1 MSITSTAQIT
11 ITSVNDGAKGDKGDS
26 ARTYIALNTGEDLN
40 TKIAKDKVYV
50 TSSTAVCASLK
61 NTPSGFISGECRMEV
76 EQLGSDGYLI
86 QRLFC
91 KAGNESKTF
100 TRTYSSGTF
109 GSWVQLGV
117 KGDKGDTGIH
127 ATTVEIGLSSIQ
139 IPVTVAGL
147 VKAAQTVDVSFG
159 GFYGSSRLSCTATVS
174 NLPSGIT
181 SVVTDATVSANGTI
195 RLTIAKDATLGGN
208 LAGLISIAL
217 ACNTK
222 SFSRTISWVKS
233 VDVLSLQEE
242 ISAQADD
249 ISSINTS
256 ITSMTTE
263 LAKKALASDLTTLE
277 GDVEDN
283 ASAISGLATR
293 VTSAEGTITAH
304 GTSITQNANAIALKA
319 SQSALDTL
327 SGTVS
332 SHGTSITQQASSIEA
347 LATRVTNTE
356 TVNTSQGTAITQ
368 NANAIALKAD
378 KTELDTVKGT
388 VTSQGTQISQNA
400 TAITTKVTQTQVDN
414 SIATAKSANYGYRY
428 ATDITIYG
436 DSDKFYPVVIKAG
449 NQNVKREIF
458 VFRGYSEQAPSDWYT
473 STHRGGLTL
482 KIKCNFGGWG
492 GANYS
497 WEIIDLEEMYS
508 MMFSGAVNVMSNMA
522 FAVFLR
528 GGGTTGAVYHL
539 FSDQSLTTSI
549 YNVASPQI
557 CLNGDSL
564 GVTGQYSWNA
574 PAYRGMK
581 NSASGSNALLDAY
594 AEEIRIRRITKLS
607 QANDTRLTNA
617 QTSIT
622 QNANGITALA
632 TRMTNAEGSITNHQA
647 SITQNADAIALRV
660 QGFDA
665 NGNALSNAKLE
676 VGSKDDSGY
685 IHLDA
690 DKVIV
695 DGTVKAAKIDVGDL
709 MAKDLA
715 VGNRIRSVNY
725 SEDSAGF
732 PITGFKGGADGI
744 WKAVSAKFRDVYM
757 TGSIDNPEFKTSKSG
772 ATVNIPQCVEVQN
785 RATSSKLSQILEPY
799 VGGYYYEGTP
809 SLTSVGTT
817 TNNGVTY
824 NLYAISGTIDGQT
837 LTRVGVG
844 VPNRVVSKS
853 SGAAMTIEN
862 GILYIN
868 DFCDPSVNPPPG
880 GTNIYYCSGF
890 MSPVTANRMVECS
903 TLTANGTPLSG
914 SLLADPSA
922 FIARFSS
929 VLKNVK
935 LYFTGT
941 VVISAY
947 HYGSD
952 STVTITST
960 SSSKCYMI
968 VSDSGIAF
976 FSSSDEALGQVIAS
990 SPSDATYQKAY
1001 SSLQIIQ
1008 ALVIDSSIPGI
1019 EVRNIQSIGTGNQIG
1034 TSSVPFTHIWG
1045 TTIHGTEVW
1054 GAVAN

>member
-11 ITSVNDGAKGDKGDS
+11 ITSVNDGAKGDNG
-26 ARTYIALNTGEDLN
+26 
-40 TKIAKDKVYV
+40 
-50 TSSTAVCASLK
+50 
-61 NTPSGFISGECRMEV
+61 TP
-76 EQLGSDGYLI
+76 
-86 QRLFC
+86 
-91 KAGNESKTF
+91 
-100 TRTYSSGTF
+100 
-109 GSWVQLGV
+109 
-117 KGDKGDTGIH
+117 

-181 SVVTDATVSANGTI
+181 SIVTNATTSANGTI
-195 RLTIAKDATLGGN
+195 GLSIAKDATLGGN
-208 LAGLISIAL
+208 LAGLMTIAL
-217 ACNTK
+217 TCNTK
-222 SFSRTISWVKS
+222 SFYRTISWVKA
-233 VDVLSLQEE
+233 VDALIIQEE
-242 ISAQADD
+242 IESQADE
-249 ISSINTS
+249 I
-256 ITSMTTE
+256 
-263 LAKKALASDLTTLE
+263 AAL
-277 GDVEDN
+277 GGVVEDN
-283 ASAISGLATR
+283 SSAISGLATR
-293 VTSAEGTITAH
+293 MTSAEGTITA
-304 GTSITQNANAIALKA
+304 
-319 SQSALDTL
+319 
-327 SGTVS
+327 
-332 SHGTSITQQASSIEA
+332 QASS
-347 LATRVTNTE
+347 
-356 TVNTSQGTAITQ
+356 
-368 NANAIALKAD
+368 
-378 KTELDTVKGT
+378 
-388 VTSQGTQISQNA
+388 ISQNA
-400 TAITTKVTQTQVDN
+400 TAIATKVTQTQVDN
-414 SIATAKSANYGYRY
+414 SIAAAKSANFGYHY

-449 NQNVKREIF
+449 NQDVKREIF
-458 VFRGYSEQAPSDWYT
+458 IFRNYYEQAPADWYT
-473 STHRGGLTL
+473 STHKGGLTL

-508 MMFSGAVNVMSNMA
+508 LMFSGAVNVMSNMA
-522 FAVFLR
+522 FAIFLR

-539 FSDQSLTTSI
+539 YSDQSLTTEK
-549 YNVASPQI
+549 YGLASPQV

-564 GVTGQYSWNA
+564 GVTDQYSWNA

-581 NSASGSNALLDAY
+581 NSASGSNALLDTY

-607 QANDTRLTNA
+607 QNNDTRLTNA

-622 QNANGITALA
+622 QNANGITTLA
-632 TRMTNAEGSITNHQA
+632 TRMTNAEGSITNHQT
-647 SITQNADAIALRV
+647 SITQNADAIALCV

-685 IHLDA
+685 IRLDA

-695 DGTVKAAKIDVGDL
+695 EGTVKAAKIDVDDL

-715 VGNRIRSVNY
+715 VGNQIRSVNY

-732 PITGFKGGADGI
+732 PIAGFKGGTDGI

-772 ATVNIPQCVEVQN
+772 ATVNIAQCEEVQN
-785 RATSSKLSQILEPY
+785 RATSGKLSQILQPY

-844 VPNRVVSKS
+844 VPNGAVSKS
-853 SGAAMTIEN
+853 SGTAMTIEN

-868 DFCDPSVNPPPG
+868 DFCDPSINPPPS
-880 GTNIYYCSGF
+880 GTDIFYCSGF
-890 MSPVTANRMVECS
+890 MAPVTANRMVECS
-903 TLTANGTPLSG
+903 TLAANGTPLSG
-914 SLLADPSA
+914 FLLADPSA
-922 FIARFSS
+922 FMARFSS

-941 VVISAY
+941 VVISEY

-968 VSDSGIAF
+968 VSDSGISF
-976 FSSSDEALGQVIAS
+976 FSSSDEALGQVITS

-1001 SSLQIIQ
+1001 SSLQITQ

-1019 EVRNIQSIGTGNQIG
+1019 EVKNIQSIGTGNQIG
-1034 TSSVPFTHIWG
+1034 TSSVPFTDIWG
-1045 TTIHGTEVW
+1045 TTIHGSVVW